1 MKLFDLEISNEMV
14 NESNVHLYTS
24 DLMKDLSAAYRY
36 LRDKDNVR
44 TVYSD
49 TVGLKM
55 ITDAI
60 FKHTSIKMEIVKNAP
75 LFAMMP
81 PDLNRNHVLLKEAHE
96 IKGYYSAGEVRKKQ
110 GKIEGSIDLKNFKV
124 GGDFSKMT
132 VQLYIDPYMIFD
144 TDYRDEVL
152 AAITM
157 HEVGHAFSYFA
168 LSAHQYSA
176 NLPLLNTLNK
186 ITNTENTEEIKLIL
200 KEWNGY
206 SSTTTKV
213 SEDLATKDKRVIV
226 EAIVV
231 NKLRDERS
239 ITKHT
244 EYDKINSEHLAD
256 KFAVRMGA
264 GTYLAEGLDILNRT
278 YGSRYRGLANFIGYE
293 LKLFTYGFFTL
304 LLPETSGQYKTRF
317 HKFLAILLAYSNT
330 SDGVY
335 DHDVNRFTRIRND
348 MVSML
353 KDETINKSVG
363 ERIRNDIKELDDILS
378 NYKHYISAF
387 GYLVDLVVPS
397 KRRLL
402 AQTELY
408 EQLEALSSN
417 QLFVAA
423 YDLRTTADS

>member
-49 TVGLKM
+49 SVGLKM

-60 FKHTSIKMEIVKNAP
+60 FKHTGIKMEIVKNAP

-81 PDLNRNHVLLKEAHE
+81 PDLNRNHVLLKEKND
-96 IKGYYSAGEVRKKQ
+96 KGSYSSDEVRKRQ
-110 GKIEGSIDLKNFKV
+110 GKIEASVDLKNFKV
-124 GGDFSKMT
+124 GGDFSNMI
-132 VQLYIDPYMIFD
+132 VYLYIDPYMIFD
-144 TDYRDEVL
+144 NYYREEIL
-152 AAITM
+152 SAFTM

-231 NKLRDERS
+231 NKLRDDRS

-264 GTYLAEGLDILNRT
+264 GTYLAEGLDLLNVK
-278 YGSRYRGLANFIGYE
+278 YGSRYRGLKSFIDNE
-293 LKLFTYGFFTL
+293 IDLFKYGFFTL
-304 LLPETSGQYKTRF
+304 VLPEFSGNYKTRF
-317 HKFLAILLAYSNT
+317 HKFLAILLAYSNA

-335 DHDVNRFTRIRND
+335 DNDINRFNRIRND

-353 KDETINKSVG
+353 KDETINKALG

-417 QLFVAA
+417 NLFVAA
-423 YDLRTTADS
+423 HDLRTTASS

>member
-24 DLMKDLSAAYRY
+24 DLMKDLTAAYRY
-36 LRDKDNVR
+36 IRDKDNVR

-49 TVGLKM
+49 SVGLKM

-60 FKHTSIKMEIVKNAP
+60 FKHTGIKMEIVKNAP
-75 LFAMMP
+75 MFAMMP
-81 PDLNRNHVLLKEAHE
+81 PDLNRNHVLLKE
-96 IKGYYSAGEVRKKQ
+96 KNDKNGYSSDEVRKRQ
-110 GKIEGSIDLKNFKV
+110 GKIEASIDLKNFKV

-132 VQLYIDPYMIFD
+132 VYLYIDPHMIFD
-144 TDYRDEVL
+144 NHYREEIL
-152 AAITM
+152 SAFTM

-231 NKLRDERS
+231 NKLRDDRS

-264 GTYLAEGLDILNRT
+264 GTYLAEGLDALNIR
-278 YGSRYRGLANFIGYE
+278 YGSRYRGLKSFIDNE
-293 LKLFTYGFFTL
+293 IDLFKYGFFTL
-304 LLPETSGQYKTRF
+304 VLPEFSGNYKTRF
-317 HKFLAILLAYSNT
+317 HKFLAILLAYSNA

-335 DHDVNRFTRIRND
+335 DNDINRFNRIRND

-353 KDETINKSVG
+353 KDETINRSLG

-417 QLFVAA
+417 NLFVAA
-423 YDLRTTADS
+423 HDLRTTASS